1 MSRVH
6 IVTDSTAHFRN
17 PDFAARGEVTV
28 VPLTIHFGKQAFREG
43 LDLATDEY
51 FNRVAAGGPLA
62 TAASPTP
69 ETFQALFENLARNG
83 DPVLSIHLSSK
94 LSHTWRN
101 AKTAADLLLGRC
113 QVTVIDT
120 LTTSVGLG
128 LLVEAAAEAAARGET
143 LDDIVRIVRGMIPRL
158 YVVFFVESLEYLE
171 HSRRLGK
178 AQARLGTMLG
188 IKPFLTIEEG
198 EIVPME
204 KVRTRQQAVE
214 KLMEFIT
221 EFSSIEHLAILHGAA
236 NHTEETRQL
245 LERLAMDFPGREW
258 EVATY
263 GPSLATQI
271 GPDSLGVIVF
281 EGLEEGT

>member
-1 MSRVH
+1 MPRVR
-6 IVTDSTAHFRN
+6 IVTDSTAHFRDSGYAEQN
-17 PDFAARGEVTV
+17 GVIV
-28 VPLTIHFGKQAFREG
+28 VPLTIHFGKQAYREG
-43 LDLATDEY
+43 HEIDAHTYYQRL
-51 FNRVAAGGPLA
+51 AAGGPLA
-62 TAASPTP
+62 SAASPSP
-69 ETFQALFENLARNG
+69 EAFLSLYEELSRSG
-83 DPVLSIHLSSK
+83 EPVLSIHLSSK
-94 LSHTWRN
+94 LSHTWHN
-101 AKTAADLLLGRC
+101 AKAAADTLLGRC
-113 QVTVIDT
+113 QVTVIDS

-128 LLVEAAAEAAARGET
+128 LLVEAAAQASARGES
-143 LDDIVRIVRGMIPRL
+143 LDEIVRIVRGMIPRL

-178 AQARLGTMLG
+178 AQARLGAMLG
-188 IKPFLTIEEG
+188 IKPFMTIEEG

-236 NHTEETRQL
+236 NHADETRQL
-245 LERLAMDFPGREW
+245 LERLALDFPGREW

-281 EGLEEGT
+281 EGQEEAG

>member
-1 MSRVH
+1 MPNVR
-6 IVTDSTAHFRN
+6 IVTDSTAHFRQ
-17 PDFAARGEVTV
+17 PDFARRNNVTI
-28 VPLTIHFGKQAFREG
+28 VPLTIHFGEASLHEG
-43 LDLATDEY
+43 ADIDADEY
-51 FNRVAAGGPLA
+51 YRRVADGGPLA
-62 TAASPTP
+62 SASSPSP
-69 ETFQALFENLARNG
+69 ETFLALYEELAKTG
-83 DPVLSIHLSSK
+83 EPIVSIHLSSK

-101 AKTAADLLLGRC
+101 ARAAADLLLGRC
-113 QVTVIDT
+113 QVMVIDT

-128 LLVEAAAEAAARGET
+128 LLVEAAAEAAERGESM
-143 LDDIVRIVRGMIPRL
+143 DEIVRIVRGMIPRL

-188 IKPFLTIEEG
+188 IKPFMTIEEG

-236 NHTEETRQL
+236 NHTDETRQL
-245 LERLAMDFPGREW
+245 LERLALDFPGRQW
-258 EVATY
+258 EVTTY

-281 EGLEEGT
+281 EGEEEPA

>member
-1 MSRVH
+1 MPNVR
-6 IVTDSTAHFRN
+6 IVTDSTAHFRE
-17 PDFAARGEVTV
+17 PDFANRYGVSI
-28 VPLTIHFGKQAFREG
+28 VPLTIHFGKQAFLEG
-43 LDLATDEY
+43 RDIDAAEY
-51 FNRVAAGGPLA
+51 YQRVAAGGPLA
-62 TAASPTP
+62 SAASPSP
-69 ETFQALFENLARNG
+69 EAFQALYEELAASG
-83 DPVLSIHLSSK
+83 DPILSIHLSSK

-101 AKTAADLLLGRC
+101 AKAAADMLLGRC
-113 QVTVIDT
+113 QVMVIDT

-128 LLVEAAAEAAARGET
+128 LLVEAAAKAAARGES

-178 AQARLGTMLG
+178 AQARLGAMLG

-221 EFSSIEHLAILHGAA
+221 EFSAIEHLAILHGAA
-236 NHTEETRQL
+236 NHTDETRQL
-245 LERLAMDFPGREW
+245 LERLALDFPGREW
-258 EVATY
+258 EVTTY

-281 EGLEEGT
+281 EGQEELL

>member
-1 MSRVH
+1 MSPVR
-6 IVTDSTAHFRN
+6 IVTDSTAHFRD
-17 PDFAARGEVTV
+17 PDFPGRCGVTV
-28 VPLTIHFGKQAFREG
+28 MPLTIHFGKYSFLEGIDIDTDAYFRRLES
-43 LDLATDEY
+43 
-51 FNRVAAGGPLA
+51 GGPLA
-62 TAASPTP
+62 SAASPSA
-69 ETFQALFENLARNG
+69 ENFLALYEDMG
-83 DPVLSIHLSSK
+83 KSGEPILSIHLSSK
-94 LSHTWRN
+94 LSHTWQN
-101 AKTAADLLLGRC
+101 AKAAAETLLGRC
-113 QVTVIDT
+113 QITVIDT
-120 LTTSVGLG
+120 MTTSVGLG
-128 LLVEAAAEAAARGET
+128 LLVEAAAEAAARGEP
-143 LDDIVRIVRGMIPRL
+143 LDEIVRIVRGMIPRL

-221 EFSSIEHLAILHGAA
+221 EFSSIEHLSILHGAA
-236 NHTEETRQL
+236 NHTDETRQL

-258 EVATY
+258 EIATY

-281 EGLEEGT
+281 EGEEEPA

>member
-1 MSRVH
+1 MPNVR
-6 IVTDSTAHFRN
+6 IVTDSTAHFRQ
-17 PDFAARGEVTV
+17 PDFAARNNVSV
-28 VPLTIHFGKQAFREG
+28 VPLTIHFGKQMFQEGREI
-43 LDLATDEY
+43 DADEY
-51 FNRVAAGGPLA
+51 YRRVAAGGPLA
-62 TAASPTP
+62 SAASPSP
-69 ETFQALFENLARNG
+69 EAFLGLYEDLAKSG
-83 DPVLSIHLSSK
+83 EPIVSIHLSSK
-94 LSHTWRN
+94 LSNTWRN
-101 AKTAADLLLGRC
+101 ARAAADTLLGRC
-113 QVTVIDT
+113 QVMVIDT

-128 LLVEAAAEAAARGET
+128 LLVEAAAEAAARGES
-143 LDDIVRIVRGMIPRL
+143 LDEIVRIVRGMIPRL
-158 YVVFFVESLEYLE
+158 YVVFFVESLDYLE

-188 IKPFLTIEEG
+188 IKPFMTIEEG

-236 NHTEETRQL
+236 NHTDETRQL
-245 LERLAMDFPGREW
+245 LERLALDFPGRQW
-258 EVATY
+258 EVTTY

-281 EGLEEGT
+281 EGEEELA